1 MKPPLRLNDKHRRA
15 AQLMVEGMRLA
26 EIGRQVGYNANYLS
40 FLSHECPVFQQYV
53 AECRKQAERAWAT
66 SLERQ
71 MLWPFVERWE
81 GRRNRTRRRV
91 G

>member
-26 EIGRQVGYNANYLS
+26 EIGRQVGYNVNYLS
-40 FLSHECPVFQQYV
+40 FLSHQCPVFQQYV
-53 AECRKQAERAWAT
+53 AECRKQAEQAWAT
-66 SLERQ
+66 SLERE